1 MSRSSPSAGRTLQL
15 LETLAADPGKR
26 VSLTDLR
33 RTLGFSQGTI
43 YALLTTLERAGYVRR
58 DPVDRLYSLGPAILP
73 VGDAARRAYPIVD
86 QALGPMQ
93 EVADDLD
100 TECHAGMRV
109 SDHILVVARLGPAQP
124 LGVGV
129 RVGERYPLVP
139 PIGAAFVA
147 WESPAAIEDYLARA
161 APDLSQDERDR
172 HRRGLAAVRKR
183 GYSIHADDGPW
194 REMNELVRRHNP
206 GVAAGEAGGADDG
219 TVRTLARQLG
229 HYRYL
234 VTDIDDIAAEA
245 WIELSAP
252 VFDADGTVALTVG
265 VSSIPELVATPV
277 EQVAARVVAAT
288 RAITRTVGGRP
299 PLPLAG

>member
-1 MSRSSPSAGRTLQL
+1 LSRGSPSAGRTLQL
-15 LETLAADPGKR
+15 LETLAADPAR
-26 VSLTDLR
+26 RFSLTDLR

-58 DPVDRLYSLGPAILP
+58 DPVDRLYSLGPATLP

-109 SDHILVVARLGPAQP
+109 ADQILVVARLGPAQP

-129 RVGERYPLVP
+129 QVGERYPLVP

-147 WESPAAIEDYLARA
+147 WESPAAIEEYLARA

-172 HRRGLAAVRKR
+172 HRRGLAAVRRR

-194 REMNELVRRHNP
+194 REMNDLVGRHQAGAEP
-206 GVAAGEAGGADDG
+206 GEVDG
-219 TVRTLARQLG
+219 TVRTLARELG

-234 VTDIDDIAAEA
+234 VTDVDAIAPEA

-252 VFDADGTVALTVG
+252 VFDADGAVALTVG

-277 EQVAARVVAAT
+277 EEVAARVVAAT
-288 RAITRTVGGRP
+288 RAITRLVGGRP

>member
-1 MSRSSPSAGRTLQL
+1 LSRSSPSAGRTLQL
-15 LETLAADPGKR
+15 LETLAADPSR
-26 VSLTDLR
+26 RFSLTDLR

-109 SDHILVVARLGPAQP
+109 SDQILVVARLGPAQP

-147 WESPAAIEDYLARA
+147 WEPPAAVEEYLARA

-194 REMNELVRRHNP
+194 REMNELVGRRN
-206 GVAAGEAGGADDG
+206 AGGEPGDVDG
-219 TVRTLARQLG
+219 TVRTLARELG

-234 VTDIDDIAAEA
+234 VTDVEDIATEA

-252 VFDADGTVALTVG
+252 VFDADGAVALTVG

-277 EQVAARVVAAT
+277 EEVAARVVAAT
-288 RAITRTVGGRP
+288 RAITRMVGGRP
-299 PLPLAG
+299 PLPPAG

>member
-1 MSRSSPSAGRTLQL
+1 LSRSSPSAGRTLQL
-15 LETLAADPGKR
+15 LETLAADPSR
-26 VSLTDLR
+26 RFSLTDLR

-43 YALLTTLERAGYVRR
+43 YALLTTLKRAGYVRR

-109 SDHILVVARLGPAQP
+109 SDQILVVARLGPAQP

-147 WESPAAIEDYLARA
+147 WESPAAVEEYLARA
-161 APDLSQDERDR
+161 APDLNQDERDR

-194 REMNELVRRHNP
+194 REMNELVGRRNT
-206 GVAAGEAGGADDG
+206 GAGADELDG
-219 TVRTLARQLG
+219 TVRTLARELG
-229 HYRYL
+229 HHRYL
-234 VTDIDDIAAEA
+234 VVDLEDIATEA

-252 VFDADGTVALTVG
+252 VFDAEGAVALTVG

-277 EQVAARVVAAT
+277 EEVAARVVAAT